1 MVIFVSTFLLV
12 NGLIVML
19 TFGYIVC
26 ITFFVIFGDVS
37 GIIFSMA
44 LFVIFRITFAFVMS
58 FINGF
63 INCLVFSMAFGFV
76 MTVMVTDGQFHQGQK
91 YYKLHHTL
99 ENKNQI
105 NAKYVLK
112 Y

>member
-19 TFGYIVC
+19 TFGYIVR
-26 ITFFVIFGDVS
+26 ITFLVIFSNVMCFV
-37 GIIFSMA
+37 FSMA
-44 LFVIFRITFAFVMS
+44 LFVVFSVTFTFVMR

-63 INCLVFSMAFGFV
+63 IHCLVFSMAFGFV

-99 ENKNQI
+99 ENKDKI
-105 NAKYVLK
+105 IAKN
-112 Y
+112 

>member
-1 MVIFVSTFLLV
+1 MLNYLVIIFVSTFLLV

-44 LFVIFRITFAFVMS
+44 LFVIFRIMLF
-58 FINGF
+58 N
-63 INCLVFSMAFGFV
+63 
-76 MTVMVTDGQFHQGQK
+76 QGNWRWSWEPP
-91 YYKLHHTL
+91 LGTP
-99 ENKNQI
+99 
-105 NAKYVLK
+105 VLSDCRLS
-112 Y
+112 